1 MIIQAESI
9 HKSFGALE
17 VLKGVDLQVHKA
29 EILSIVGASG
39 AGKST
44 LLQILGTLSS
54 ADSGNLYI
62 DGCDVSG
69 LSRDA
74 LADFRCQHIG
84 FVFQSHHLLPEFSA
98 EENVMIP
105 AMIAGVSSREA
116 RRNAREWLARLGLAE
131 RFQHKPSELSGGEQ
145 QRVAIARAVINNPS
159 ALFADEPT
167 GSLDSS
173 TKQDIQNVL
182 FDLRKSTGQTI
193 VLVTHDPELASSCER
208 CLRMKAGRF
217 V

>member
-1 MIIQAESI
+1 MIIQAENI

-17 VLKGVDLQVHKA
+17 VLKGVDLQVHKG

-98 EENVMIP
+98 EEKVMIP

-159 ALFADEPT
+159 VLFADEPT

-193 VLVTHDPELASSCER
+193 VLVTHDPELASSCDR
-208 CLRMKAGRF
+208 CLKMKDGRF

>member
-1 MIIQAESI
+1 MIHLHDI
-9 HKSFGALE
+9 HKSFGPLE
-17 VLKGVDLQVHKA
+17 VLKGIDLHIGREEVV
-29 EILSIVGASG
+29 SIVGPSG
-39 AGKST
+39 AGKTT
-44 LLQILGTLSS
+44 LLQIMGTLYRPDRGTIEIAGNDVSRL
-54 ADSGNLYI
+54 SGNA
-62 DGCDVSG
+62 
-69 LSRDA
+69 LSR
-74 LADFRCQHIG
+74 FRCEHLG
-84 FVFQSHHLLPEFSA
+84 FIFQFHQLLPEFTA
-98 EENVMIP
+98 LENVMIP

-159 ALFADEPT
+159 VLFADEPT

-182 FDLRKSTGQTI
+182 FGLRKSTGQTI
-193 VLVTHDPELASSCER
+193 VLVTHDPELASSCDR
-208 CLRMKAGRF
+208 CLKMKDGRF